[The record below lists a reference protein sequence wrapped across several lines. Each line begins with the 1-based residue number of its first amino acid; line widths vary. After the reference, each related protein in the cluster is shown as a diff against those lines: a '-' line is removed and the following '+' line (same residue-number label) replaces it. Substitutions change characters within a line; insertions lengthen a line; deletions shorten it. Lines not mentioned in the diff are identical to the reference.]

1 MKKHKTARFFIG
13 LLIALTI
20 LASLGVGGFFLLDKV
35 VVPKYFSSFGIY
47 NMADLTQMM
56 GTLYSSK
63 NENKII
69 TNPYTD
75 ADLQSAE
82 NKLKLVGFPSLETGR
97 LDYKAIAESSYTVDT
112 SAEVKLTD
120 KELASVLNGMLSSGI
135 LSEKLPNLKYINTLN
150 MSLREIIILPTIV
163 DEVLDPTSAK
173 VELSIKIDTT
183 SLKNQIADEMQTPLF
198 LLNMIIPK
206 TLYINVNFNLHANED
221 AWEYTNSSIRING
234 KRSDQSEILLNLLI
248 KFIFPPE
255 DNMTTEKLN
264 AEFGSVLIE
273 GMDLLGDIRFSNEI
287 YSTKQNGV
295 IITFK

>member
-1 MKKHKTARFFIG
+1 MKRNKTASFFIR
-13 LLIALTI
+13 LLIALLI

-35 VVPKYFSSFGIY
+35 VVPKYFGSFGIH

-56 GTLYSSK
+56 GTLYTSK
-63 NENKII
+63 NESKII
-69 TNPYTD
+69 TNPYTET
-75 ADLQSAE
+75 DLQSAE

-97 LDYKAIAESSYTVDT
+97 LDYKAIAESAYTVDN

-150 MSLREIIILPTIV
+150 MELKEIIITPDV
-163 DEVLDPTSAK
+163 NEEVLDPTSAK
-173 VELSIKIDTT
+173 VELAIKIDTS

-206 TLYINVNFNLHANED
+206 TLYINVNFNLKAVGEN
-221 AWEYTNSSIRING
+221 WEYTNSSIRING

-248 KFIFPPE
+248 NFIFPAE
-255 DNMTTEKLN
+255 DEMTIDKLN
-264 AEFGSVLIE
+264 TEFGSVLIE
-273 GMDLLGDIRFSNEI
+273 GLDLLGNVKFSNEI

-295 IITFK
+295 VITFK